1 MSDTTP
7 NLNGAGLD
15 YFNIRTLNNRGLIS
29 ITLPLYTDNLNTAVY
44 TVCFFRFHYC
54 MICLCPLHK
63 SVIYILAFCA
73 TTLFTLL
80 LGCNFLSI
88 NCCCKRMSSF
98 TIVLCHGSWQW
109 KSYSVLSGRGNSD
122 HHCVQKLVPPY
133 IPRWTLHCISELQQS
148 KWVYSAT
155 SQRHRCW
162 CSGTF
167 VCTQILAH

>member
-44 TVCFFRFHYC
+44 TVCFFRFLYC

-88 NCCCKRMSSF
+88 NYGCKRMSSF

-155 SQRHRCW
+155 SQRHR
-162 CSGTF
+162 
-167 VCTQILAH
+167 